1 MADLTDTEKRNAI
14 AARTLL
20 RALADEYQTA
30 AQQGKM
36 REWREAALAVVEL
49 LSYKEQRNG

>member
-1 MADLTDTEKRNAI
+1 MVNLTDTEKQNAI

-30 AQQGKM
+30 AQQGKI
-36 REWREAALAVVEL
+36 REWREAAIAVVEL
-49 LSYKEQRNG
+49 LSYREQRNG